1 MMRLLGVMISRPIAV
16 LKTSMYPTLF
26 RRFAEGM
33 LSGKPHMSGDEKRQ
47 TELSSFVMREVQR
60 ILAQCDEARQ
70 GEKAAVV
77 PSGSASND
85 LTAVAAEFLGRL
97 EAEAA
102 RRLDAQACEIAS
114 RPLPDHPLGH
124 PVLKDCSREG
134 ARIAEWAGPVAGS
147 TRLESR
153 FGIPRSTLHWWQRH
167 NDVIAFRRGSRKHV
181 FPLAQFIDGRP
192 MPGIRQVLSS
202 ISDPRLAWLWLISP
216 SPLLKGRVPIELLKE
231 GMNTEVVASAAQAL
245 SLVQSI

>member
-1 MMRLLGVMISRPIAV
+1 M
-16 LKTSMYPTLF
+16 
-26 RRFAEGM
+26 
-33 LSGKPHMSGDEKRQ
+33 SGSSDFGDEKRQ
-47 TELSSFVMREVQR
+47 SELSSFVMREVRR

-70 GEKAAVV
+70 GDTAGVA
-77 PSGSASND
+77 SSASPSDD

-102 RRLDAQACEIAS
+102 RRLNAQACEIAS
-114 RPLPDHPLGH
+114 RPRAADHPLGH
-124 PVLKDCSREG
+124 PVLKEFPREG

-147 TRLESR
+147 THLERR

-192 MPGIRQVLSS
+192 VPGIREVLSS

-216 SPLLKGRVPIELLKE
+216 SPLLKGRVPVELLRE
-231 GMNTEVVASAAQAL
+231 GMSTEAVASAAQAI
-245 SLVQSI
+245 SLIGSI

>member
-1 MMRLLGVMISRPIAV
+1 
-16 LKTSMYPTLF
+16 
-26 RRFAEGM
+26 
-33 LSGKPHMSGDEKRQ
+33 MSGASDLADEKRQ
-47 TELSSFVMREVQR
+47 SELSSFVMSEVRR

-70 GEKAAVV
+70 GDKAAVA
-77 PSGSASND
+77 PSYSAAEDS
-85 LTAVAAEFLGRL
+85 TAVAAEFLCRL

-102 RRLDAQACEIAS
+102 RRLNAQAFEIAS
-114 RPLPDHPLGH
+114 RPRAANHPLGH
-124 PVLKDCSREG
+124 PVLKDFPREG

-147 TRLESR
+147 THLERR

-167 NDVIAFRRGSRKHV
+167 NDVVAFRRGSRKHV

-216 SPLLKGRVPIELLKE
+216 SPLLKDRLPMELLRD
-231 GMNTEVVASAAQAL
+231 GMNTEAVGSAAQAI
-245 SLVQSI
+245 SLIGSV

>member
-1 MMRLLGVMISRPIAV
+1 MSG
-16 LKTSMYPTLF
+16 
-26 RRFAEGM
+26 
-33 LSGKPHMSGDEKRQ
+33 LSDLGDEKRQ
-47 TELSSFVMREVQR
+47 SELSSFVMREVRR

-70 GEKAAVV
+70 SDKAEVA
-77 PSGSASND
+77 SSASPSDD

-102 RRLDAQACEIAS
+102 RRLNAQACEIAS
-114 RPLPDHPLGH
+114 RPRAADRPLGH
-124 PVLKDCSREG
+124 PVLKEFPREG

-147 TRLESR
+147 THLERR

-192 MPGIRQVLSS
+192 VPGIREVLSS

-216 SPLLKGRVPIELLKE
+216 SPLLKGRVPVELLRE
-231 GMNTEVVASAAQAL
+231 GMSTEAVASAAQAI
-245 SLVQSI
+245 SLIGSV

>member
-1 MMRLLGVMISRPIAV
+1 
-16 LKTSMYPTLF
+16 
-26 RRFAEGM
+26 
-33 LSGKPHMSGDEKRQ
+33 MSGSSDLADEKRQ
-47 TELSSFVMREVQR
+47 SELSSFVLREVQR

-70 GEKAAVV
+70 GDRAAVA
-77 PSGSASND
+77 PSGSASAD
-85 LTAVAAEFLGRL
+85 LTAVAAELLGRL

-102 RRLDAQACEIAS
+102 RRLNAHACEIAS
-114 RPLPDHPLGH
+114 RPRPADHPLGH
-124 PVLKDCSREG
+124 SVLKDYPREG

-147 TRLESR
+147 THLERR

-216 SPLLKGRVPIELLKE
+216 SPLLNGRVPIELLRE
-231 GMNTEVVASAAQAL
+231 GTNTEVVASAAQAI
-245 SLVQSI
+245 SLIGSV

>member
-1 MMRLLGVMISRPIAV
+1 
-16 LKTSMYPTLF
+16 
-26 RRFAEGM
+26 
-33 LSGKPHMSGDEKRQ
+33 MSASSDLGDEKRQ

-70 GEKAAVV
+70 GDKAAVA
-77 PSGSASND
+77 PSGSPSNE

-102 RRLDAQACEIAS
+102 RRLNAQACEIAS
-114 RPLPDHPLGH
+114 RPLGH
-124 PVLKDCSREG
+124 PVQKDCPREG

-147 TRLESR
+147 THLERR

-167 NDVIAFRRGSRKHV
+167 NDVVAFRRGSRKHV

-192 MPGIRQVLSS
+192 LPGIRQVLSS

-216 SPLLKGRVPIELLKE
+216 SPLLKGRVPIELLRE
-231 GMNTEVVASAAQAL
+231 GMDAEVVASAAQAI
-245 SLVQSI
+245 SLIGSI

>member
-1 MMRLLGVMISRPIAV
+1 
-16 LKTSMYPTLF
+16 
-26 RRFAEGM
+26 
-33 LSGKPHMSGDEKRQ
+33 MSGPTDLADEKRQ
-47 TELSSFVMREVQR
+47 SQLSSFVMREVQR

-70 GEKAAVV
+70 GDRAAVA
-77 PSGSASND
+77 PSGSASAD
-85 LTAVAAEFLGRL
+85 LTAVAAELLGRL

-102 RRLDAQACEIAS
+102 RRLDAQAFEIAS
-114 RPLPDHPLGH
+114 RPRPADHPLAH
-124 PVLKDCSREG
+124 PVLKDYPREG

-147 TRLESR
+147 THLERR

-216 SPLLKGRVPIELLKE
+216 SPLLNGRVPIELLRE
-231 GMNTEVVASAAQAL
+231 GTNTEVVASAAQAI
-245 SLVQSI
+245 SLIGFV

>member
-1 MMRLLGVMISRPIAV
+1 M
-16 LKTSMYPTLF
+16 
-26 RRFAEGM
+26 
-33 LSGKPHMSGDEKRQ
+33 SGSSDRGDEKRQ

-70 GEKAAVV
+70 GDNAAVAT
-77 PSGSASND
+77 SGSPSND

-102 RRLDAQACEIAS
+102 RRLNAQACEIAS
-114 RPLPDHPLGH
+114 RPRPANYPLGH
-124 PVLKDCSREG
+124 PILEDCPREG

-147 TRLESR
+147 THLERR

-167 NDVIAFRRGSRKHV
+167 NDVVAFRRGSRKHV

-202 ISDPRLAWLWLISP
+202 ISDPKLAWLWLTRP
-216 SPLLKGRVPIELLKE
+216 SPLLKGRVPIELLRE
-231 GMNTEVVASAAQAL
+231 GANTEVVASAAQAI
-245 SLVQSI
+245 SLIGTI

>member
-1 MMRLLGVMISRPIAV
+1 
-16 LKTSMYPTLF
+16 
-26 RRFAEGM
+26 
-33 LSGKPHMSGDEKRQ
+33 MSASSDLGDEKRQ

-60 ILAQCDEARQ
+60 ILAQCDEAKQ
-70 GEKAAVV
+70 GDKVAFFA
-77 PSGSASND
+77 PSGSPSND
-85 LTAVAAEFLGRL
+85 TTAVAAEFLGRL

-102 RRLDAQACEIAS
+102 RRLNAQAGEIAS
-114 RPLPDHPLGH
+114 RPRAADHPLGH
-124 PVLKDCSREG
+124 PVLKDCPREG

-147 TRLESR
+147 THLERR

-167 NDVIAFRRGSRKHV
+167 NDVVAFRRGSRKHV

-216 SPLLKGRVPIELLKE
+216 SPLLKGRVPIELLRE
-231 GMNTEVVASAAQAL
+231 GMNTEVVSSAAQAV
-245 SLVQSI
+245 SLVGSI